1 MKGEKTTTGNASV
14 IIAWFKG
21 FYLKAVQETY
31 NFFSSAGTGAWDRNA
46 EEMEFMFM
54 DSFKSATGGEE
65 KFEML
70 GLYAK
75 KMTYSITT

>member
-1 MKGEKTTTGNASV
+1 
-14 IIAWFKG
+14 
-21 FYLKAVQETY
+21 
-31 NFFSSAGTGAWDRNA
+31 
-46 EEMEFMFM
+46 MEFMFM

-75 KMTYSITT
+75 EMSYSITTYVGGCI